1 MVWGLQN
8 VEFRVTWVRDC
19 CKGEQREHEGM
30 LKGPLLLPWM
40 RRRLGNSFRTVF
52 QKAELREVLAGL
64 GGTGL

>member
-1 MVWGLQN
+1 
-8 VEFRVTWVRDC
+8 
-19 CKGEQREHEGM
+19 M